1 MTIPDTDRCRK
12 PSPPLPKSTPKPQTL
27 NPRNTKPALP
37 NKSTKIKFC
46 TYRLTPV
53 FRYWQQYVHLITHT
67 KYRSFLTLPKT
78 YILIATKDQFIKSSE
93 PQLALT
99 PSALYNPKP

>member
-1 MTIPDTDRCRK
+1 MTIADTDRCRK
-12 PSPPLPKSTPKPQTL
+12 PSPQTL

-53 FRYWQQYVHLITHT
+53 FRYWQQYVHLRTHT

-78 YILIATKDQFIKSSE
+78 YILIATKDQLIIKSSE